1 MLDDGE
7 AWGEEEEAEAAAA
20 EEEEEE
26 AWHEWSGVSALDPQA
41 ILEEAPRM
49 DAMRARIEADHP
61 EPLGRAT
68 YLRASTV

>member
-7 AWGEEEEAEAAAA
+7 AWGEEEEGAEAAGAAA
-20 EEEEEE
+20 EEEV
-26 AWHEWSGVSALDPQA
+26 WHEWSGVSALDPQA

-49 DAMRARIEADHP
+49 EAMRARIEADHP
-61 EPLGRAT
+61 EPKGRAT